1 MTTMLLD
8 NASHIKRK
16 RKRKKKPEDKAL
28 KRSKS
33 RIVYNQARHMDPSRS
48 ITLRNAFSADV
59 TKRFR
64 TIRRAIFRAIVDQD
78 VFGLAPPPKMLTLQL
93 DLPRRTFAFKTDDEK
108 VDAFMT
114 WLRQN
119 DSIEIL
125 DLFPGEERTV
135 VGNVKYAKVYIDS
148 AYKKGIRLAEREMR
162 KRGLFVPKREPETVL
177 AIEAAFRRPIHADK
191 VAQIYQRVYSD
202 LRNITKDMEEEI
214 AEELAQALADGI
226 GPRQAARRLQD
237 RIEKHRS
244 TLALDLDF
252 ITKTGRRFRMR
263 AKTRAIIIARTE
275 IIRAHHVAT
284 INTYREAGVEGVR
297 VLAEWR
303 TAGDDRVC
311 ERCEA
316 LEGRIFTLDEI
327 EGLIPL
333 HPQCRCVALP
343 ARITTVERARA
354 DGTINPP
361 IPPAPDGS
369 PVENNILR
377 SRNDPMT
384 TLTAS
389 GVHSTHNATPGR
401 LKGLWGRSVVFVDT
415 YMEEL

>member
-16 RKRKKKPEDKAL
+16 RKRKKKPEDEVL
-28 KRSKS
+28 KKSKS
-33 RIVYNQARHMDPSRS
+33 KIVYNQARHMDPSRS
-48 ITLRNAFSADV
+48 ITLRNAFSRDV
-59 TKRFR
+59 SKRFR
-64 TIRRAIFRAIVDQD
+64 LIRRLIFRAIVDQD
-78 VFGLAPPPKMLTLQL
+78 VLGLAPPPELLTLQQ
-93 DLPRRTFAFKTDDEK
+93 DLPRRAFAFGTNEEK
-108 VDAFMT
+108 VEAFME
-114 WLRQN
+114 WLREN

-125 DLFPGEERTV
+125 DLFPGQERQV
-135 VGNVKYAKVYIDS
+135 VGSVRYANVYIDS
-148 AYKKGIRLAEREMR
+148 AYKKGIRLAETEMQ
-162 KRGLFVPKREPETVL
+162 KRGIKPSRLAADADLTIDALFN
-177 AIEAAFRRPIHADK
+177 RPIHVDK

-202 LRNITKDMEEEI
+202 LRNITDEMEQQISEV
-214 AEELAQALADGI
+214 LAQSLADGL
-226 GPRQAARRLQD
+226 GPRETARILQD
-237 RIEKHRS
+237 RIQKTGG
-244 TLALDLDF
+244 TLALDF
-252 ITKTGRRFRMR
+252 TTEKGIKFKMR
-263 AKTRAIIIARTE
+263 ARNRAIILARTE

-303 TAGDDRVC
+303 TAGDERVC

-316 LEGRIFTLDEI
+316 LEGQIFTLDEI

-333 HPQCRCVALP
+333 HAQCRCVALP

-369 PVENNILR
+369 PVDNNILR
-377 SRNDPMT
+377 SSNDPMT

-389 GVHSTHNATPGR
+389 GAHSTHDATPGR
-401 LKGLWGRSVVFVDT
+401 LKGLWGRSVRFVDT
-415 YMEEL
+415 YMEEV